1 MKGFEDK
8 HYAQNTVFFFQ
19 DKLRY
24 EPVIKKHCL
33 SRVVVLHF
41 NHNTW
46 EAEDCLDLLSMGLC
60 SEYGLCSEFQDCLT
74 T

>member
-1 MKGFEDK
+1 MQTNWNMKDFDDK
-8 HYAQNTVFFFQ
+8 HAQNTVFFFQ

-33 SRVVVLHF
+33 SRVAVLHAF

-46 EAEDCLDLLSMGLC
+46 EAEDCLDLLSMGLDW
-60 SEYGLCSEFQDCLT
+60 FM
-74 T
+74 